1 MRIFRLACMLLAVLL
16 LLVTVSGCRALPR
29 HDMVDNRSSFEKVHE
44 RLVGL
49 QTYRAEAT
57 VEYISNRG
65 SNVYEILQ
73 QASIDGRYRIEVT
86 GPENVAG
93 NVTTFDGQTVAQAN
107 PRVSGR
113 VAMSVRENPERS
125 EIFLTSFIRNYLGSK
140 DVSISV
146 SSFGQGSFTVMETVV
161 PGNHPYLA
169 SQRLWVDNQT
179 LNPARLTIYDR
190 EGGERVIVNFKSF
203 EYNVEFDDSVF
214 SLN

>member
-1 MRIFRLACMLLAVLL
+1 MKICRFVGVLAVALF
-16 LLVTVSGCRALPR
+16 VMSGCASGGG
-29 HDMVDNRSSFEKVHE
+29 HQDADGRSSFEKIHE

-49 QTYRAEAT
+49 QTYRAEVT

-65 SNVYEILQ
+65 SNIYETVQ
-73 QASIDGRYRIEVT
+73 HASIDGRYRIEII

-93 NVTTFDGQTVAQAN
+93 NVTAFDGQTVAQAN

-140 DVSISV
+140 NVSISV
-146 SSFGQGSFTVMETVV
+146 GSFGSGNFTVMETVV

-169 SQRLWVDNQT
+169 SQRLWVDNST
-179 LNPARLTIYDR
+179 LDPARLVIFDR
-190 EGGERVIVNFKSF
+190 EGAERVIVNFKSF
-203 EYNVEFDDSVF
+203 EYNVDLDEGIF

>member
-1 MRIFRLACMLLAVLL
+1 MKMFRLICVLAAAMV
-16 LLVTVSGCRALPR
+16 VMSGCRAMPGQEPA
-29 HDMVDNRSSFEKVHE
+29 DNRSSFEKVHE

-65 SNVYEILQ
+65 SNILDTLQ
-73 QASIDGRYRIEVT
+73 QANIDGRYRIEIT

-93 NVTTFDGQTVAQAN
+93 NVTAFDGQTIVQAN
-107 PRVSGR
+107 LRVSGR
-113 VAMSVRENPERS
+113 LAMSVRENPERS
-125 EIFLTSFIRNYLGSK
+125 EIFLTSFIRNFLGSK

-161 PGNHPYLA
+161 PGDHPYLA
-169 SQRLWVDNQT
+169 SQKLWVDNHT
-179 LNPARLTIYDR
+179 LDPARLVIYDR
-190 EGGERVIVNFKSF
+190 EGAERIIVNFKSF
-203 EYNVEFDDSVF
+203 EYNIELDESVF